1 MASDRLKNFAAYLL
15 GATRLMM
22 IKGNT
27 KANEQS
33 GSLSLSTIPT
43 EGPLQTIALE
53 VAMVREW
60 LQLLSDLGTTCFCP
74 RLGEQTLLNSSL
86 WTFMGHAWH
95 PVSER
100 KILRHTLHVLGRGS
114 VNGRRGRRARRPL
127 APSNVFPVP
136 RKTEKAFE
144 GRTKARHCGEGKGHG
159 EKQAPSP
166 CHGRLGRHKNLLTS
180 RRCRQTIF

>member
-1 MASDRLKNFAAYLL
+1 MIDSKTSQPLL

-60 LQLLSDLGTTCFCP
+60 LQLLSDLETTCFCP

-86 WTFMGHAWH
+86 
-95 PVSER
+95 
-100 KILRHTLHVLGRGS
+100 
-114 VNGRRGRRARRPL
+114 
-127 APSNVFPVP
+127 
-136 RKTEKAFE
+136 
-144 GRTKARHCGEGKGHG
+144 
-159 EKQAPSP
+159 
-166 CHGRLGRHKNLLTS
+166 
-180 RRCRQTIF
+180 

>member
-60 LQLLSDLGTTCFCP
+60 LQLLSDLETTCFCP

-144 GRTKARHCGEGKGHG
+144 GRTKERHCGEAWVMERNKRPVHVTGG
-159 EKQAPSP
+159 
-166 CHGRLGRHKNLLTS
+166 
-180 RRCRQTIF
+180 